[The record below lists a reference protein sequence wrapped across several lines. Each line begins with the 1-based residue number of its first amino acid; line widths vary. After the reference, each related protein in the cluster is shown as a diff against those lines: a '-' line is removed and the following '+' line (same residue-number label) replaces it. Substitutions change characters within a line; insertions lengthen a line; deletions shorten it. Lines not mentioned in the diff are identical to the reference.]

1 MPSVGR
7 PREFDEDEALR
18 AAMRTFWQNG
28 YEATSI
34 SDLTE
39 AMKVS
44 RSTLYA
50 SFGEKDQIFDRA
62 VALYMEEV
70 SSERYRILREATSV
84 RQGLRDFFQ
93 HHINVTTGDRY
104 PGGCLIVNT
113 AVGNAGV
120 PDRISKFVAE
130 RALGGEKAIR
140 ELLERGQASGE
151 IPRDKDV
158 QSLARM
164 LTAIAYGIHVLGRM
178 HRSRRNLEPI
188 VDAALAALA

>member
-1 MPSVGR
+1 MGR
-7 PREFDEDEALR
+7 PREFDEAEALR
-18 AAMRTFWQNG
+18 AAMRTFWSKG

-39 AMKVS
+39 AMGVS

-62 VALYMEEV
+62 VDLYSNEV
-70 SSERYRILREATSV
+70 SNERYAILRSAKTV

-93 HHINVTTGDRY
+93 HHINITTGDRY

-130 RALGGEKAIR
+130 RALHGEKAIR
-140 ELLERGQASGE
+140 ELLQRGQESGE
-151 IPRDKDV
+151 ISREKDIHA
-158 QSLARM
+158 LARM
-164 LTAIAYGIHVLGRM
+164 LMATTYGIHVFGRM
-178 HRSRRNLEPI
+178 NRNRRNLEPI
-188 VDAALAALA
+188 VDAALMALD